1 MSVDLDREAL
11 LENVALHALGVLP
24 RAEIPAVEAFIARDP
39 EARREYD
46 DLRAAADT
54 IAQVAIEP
62 VDSTRSA
69 RMKERLLARVRD
81 DAAAGTVARRRIG
94 PNPALTWGM
103 GLAAAAA
110 MVFGIVSVI
119 QDVGL
124 RSDLAASQSRTAAL
138 QTQLA
143 QSERVGASDRRTLTD
158 LIAPDAKRYE
168 VPNGA
173 VVVRGGH
180 VYFAFSKLPALPR
193 GRVYQAWTIAK
204 GAKTPAPSVTFTPNA
219 DGVAVVA
226 LPAEAGKLA
235 AVAVSVEPDGGS
247 KAPTTKPTFVRPLT

>member
-1 MSVDLDREAL
+1 M
-11 LENVALHALGVLP
+11 
-24 RAEIPAVEAFIARDP
+24 
-39 EARREYD
+39 
-46 DLRAAADT
+46 
-54 IAQVAIEP
+54 
-62 VDSTRSA
+62 
-69 RMKERLLARVRD
+69 ARVRD

-94 PNPALTWGM
+94 PNPALSWGV

-124 RSDLAASQSRTAAL
+124 RSDLAASQNRTSAL

-158 LIAPDAKRYE
+158 LVAPDAKRY
-168 VPNGA
+168 VVADGS

-193 GRVYQAWTIAK
+193 GKVYQAWTIAK

-226 LPAEAGKLA
+226 LPADAGKLA

>member
-1 MSVDLDREAL
+1 MEREAL

-24 RAEIPAVEAFIARDP
+24 SAEIPAVEAFIARDAG
-39 EARREYD
+39 ARGEYD
-46 DLRAAADT
+46 DLRAAAAA

-69 RMKERLLARVRD
+69 RMKESLMARVRD

-94 PNPALTWGM
+94 PNPALNWGV

-124 RSDLAASQSRTAAL
+124 RSDLAATQRRSTAL

-158 LIAPDAKRYE
+158 LVAPDAKRYD
-168 VPNGA
+168 VANGS
-173 VVVRGGH
+173 VVVRSGH

-193 GRVYQAWTIAK
+193 GKVYQAWTIAK
-204 GAKTPAPSVTFTPNA
+204 GTKTPAPSVTFTPNA

-226 LPAEAGKLA
+226 LPADAGKLA

>member
-1 MSVDLDREAL
+1 MSTDLDREAL

-24 RAEIPAVEAFIARDP
+24 RADVPAVEAFIARDDQ
-39 EARREYD
+39 ARREYD

-54 IAQVAIEP
+54 VAQVAIEP
-62 VDSTRSA
+62 VDSARSA
-69 RMKERLLARVRD
+69 RMKERLMARVRD
-81 DAAAGTVARRRIG
+81 DAAAATVAQRRIG
-94 PNPALTWGM
+94 PNPALSWGV

-110 MVFGIVSVI
+110 MVFGFVSVI

-124 RSDLAASQSRTAAL
+124 RSDLAASQRHAAAL

-158 LIAPDAKRYE
+158 LVAPDAKRY
-168 VPNGA
+168 A
-173 VVVRGGH
+173 VAAGSVIVRGEH
-180 VYFAFSKLPALPR
+180 VYFTFSKLPALPR
-193 GRVYQAWTIAK
+193 GHVYQAWTIAK

-226 LPAEAGKLA
+226 LPGDAAKLA